1 MYFFF
6 LLFHI
11 IVTIVLLIVILLQ
24 RGEDIS
30 AGSGGSGN
38 QLFSARSSKNLF
50 TRITAVLAVL
60 FFSGCI
66 LLAILVRKESKLVE
80 NKRVSV
86 SENASVSSSDK
97 HPAPSYQKKNG

>member
-1 MYFFF
+1 M
-6 LLFHI
+6 
-11 IVTIVLLIVILLQ
+11 LLIVILLQ

-50 TRITAVLAVL
+50 TRVTAILAVL
-60 FFSGCI
+60 FFSGCL

-80 NKRVSV
+80 SKTSSAEKVSTTPV
-86 SENASVSSSDK
+86 EK
-97 HPAPSYQKKNG
+97 KPEPSYEQKSI

>member
-11 IVTIVLLIVILLQ
+11 IVTIFLLIVILLQ

-30 AGSGGSGN
+30 AGSGGTGN

-50 TRITAVLAVL
+50 TRITAILAIL

-66 LLAILVRKESKLVE
+66 LLAILVRRESKFVE
-80 NKRVSV
+80 NKKS
-86 SENASVSSSDK
+86 SSVSSLGASS
-97 HPAPSYQKKNG
+97 PAPAPAYQKKTD